1 MVGAAAKDDNLPQA
15 HSNRSAVIPAPI
27 PPNDA
32 QRLRALRELLI
43 LDTPPEARFDRITDF
58 AASEF
63 GVAIALVSL
72 VDENRQ
78 WFKARTGT
86 EACDTARDIS
96 ICGHAIMGSEVF
108 VVEDTARD
116 PRFADNPLV
125 TGDPFIRFY
134 AGAPLILPDGM
145 AVGTLCVIDTE
156 PRIFSR
162 IDQAILSA
170 LRDVAVE
177 ELLRQARES

>member
-1 MVGAAAKDDNLPQA
+1 M
-15 HSNRSAVIPAPI
+15 IPAPI
-27 PPNDA
+27 PPNEA

-43 LDTPPEARFDRITDF
+43 LDTQPEARFDRITDF

-177 ELLRQARES
+177 ELLRQACEP

>member
-1 MVGAAAKDDNLPQA
+1 MQSVPTPPDEAA
-15 HSNRSAVIPAPI
+15 
-27 PPNDA
+27 
-32 QRLRALRELLI
+32 RLELLRSLDV
-43 LDTPPEARFDRITDF
+43 LDTPPDPVLDSLVQC
-58 AASEF
+58 ASQLT
-63 GVAIALVSL
+63 GCPVSL
-72 VDENRQ
+72 VSVVDAERQ

-86 EACDTARDIS
+86 EACETARDIS
-96 ICGHAIMGSEVF
+96 ICGHAIMGKEVF
-108 VVEDTARD
+108 VVEDAARD
-116 PRFADNPLV
+116 RRFADNPLV

>member
-1 MVGAAAKDDNLPQA
+1 M
-15 HSNRSAVIPAPI
+15 IPAPI
-27 PPNDA
+27 PLHED

-58 AASEF
+58 AAGEF
-63 GVAIALVSL
+63 DVPIALVSL
-72 VDENRQ
+72 VDEKRQ
-78 WFKARTGT
+78 WFKARTGIA
-86 EACDTARDIS
+86 ACETARDIS
-96 ICGHAIMGSEVF
+96 ICGHAVMGVEVF
-108 VVEDTARD
+108 VVEDAARD

-134 AGAPLILPDGM
+134 AGAPLILPGGM

-156 PRIFSR
+156 PRTFSR
-162 IDQAILSA
+162 IDKAILSA

-177 ELLRQARES
+177 ELLRQACEP